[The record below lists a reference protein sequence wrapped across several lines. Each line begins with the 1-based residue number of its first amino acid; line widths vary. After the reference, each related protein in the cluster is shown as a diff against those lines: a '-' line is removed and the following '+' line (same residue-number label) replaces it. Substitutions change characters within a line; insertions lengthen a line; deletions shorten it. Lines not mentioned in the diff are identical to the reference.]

1 MAARRASP
9 KLVPAGPRAQSLPAA
24 ILGWVVGYETGQGAL
39 VDFPGNT
46 AGPLLARLLIDISAE
61 ALRSAAGARGE
72 AALLFEN
79 GDPSLPLICGLVR
92 PPGGRDAR
100 VDGEIVTL
108 SGEEEVVL
116 RCGDASISL
125 SRNGKV
131 VIRGAYVETRARGT
145 NRIKGGSVQ
154 IN

>member
-1 MAARRASP
+1 MAARRSSP
-9 KLVPAGPRAQSLPAA
+9 KLVPASPAVQSLPSAL
-24 ILGWVVGYETGQGAL
+24 LGRIVGYESKEGAL
-39 VDFPGNT
+39 IDFPGNA
-46 AGPLLARLLIDISAE
+46 AGPIPARLLIDISAE
-61 ALRSAAGARGE
+61 ALRSAAGERCE
-72 AALLFEN
+72 AALIFEN

-92 PPGGRDAR
+92 PPRGREAR
-100 VDGEIVTL
+100 VDGETVTL
-108 SGEEEVVL
+108 TGDEEVVL

-125 SRNGKV
+125 SKNGKV